1 MAKMDWRRN
10 DYTGRNR
17 EPAVTPP
24 PGKKGCWSHI
34 KREPVRYYTAAE
46 IEAWTPAPLK
56 ARIMVPAPTPAEDVS
71 KFRDGI
77 TDLVAKAGP
86 ACAITLG
93 FHRATTP
100 ADAILKTR
108 RLHAM
113 LERAALGTAWLKRVD
128 ERSSY
133 IAVLE
138 HVDTNLHVHLALT
151 CGAKHLACIETAIG
165 AAWKKLVPSGTVTL
179 KPVFDAAGWGS
190 YMAKEIT
197 LDTADH
203 LFISE
208 GTSRPT

>member
-1 MAKMDWRRN
+1 MAKMDWQRN
-10 DYTGRNR
+10 KHLGRER
-17 EPAVTPP
+17 EPAVPPP
-24 PGKKGCWSHI
+24 PGKKGCWSHK
-34 KREPVRYYTAAE
+34 KREPVRYYSAAE

-56 ARIMVPAPTPAEDVS
+56 TRTTVVASPPADDVL
-71 KFRDGI
+71 KFREGI
-77 TDLVAKAGP
+77 TDLVAQAGP
-86 ACAITLG
+86 AYAITLG
-93 FHRATTP
+93 FHRDTTP

-151 CGAKHLACIETAIG
+151 CGDKHLACIETVVKT
-165 AAWKKLVPSGTVTL
+165 AWKRLVPSGTVKL

>member
-1 MAKMDWRRN
+1 MANMDWRRN
-10 DYTGRNR
+10 NHMGRTR

-24 PGKKGCWSHI
+24 PGKKGCWSHT
-34 KREPVRYYTAAE
+34 KREPVRHYTAAE
-46 IEAWTPAPLK
+46 IGAWTPAPLK
-56 ARIMVPAPTPAEDVS
+56 ARITVPAPAPAEDVL

-86 ACAITLG
+86 AYAITLG
-93 FHRATTP
+93 FHRDTTP
-100 ADAILKTR
+100 ADAIQKTR

-151 CGAKHLACIETAIG
+151 CGAKHLACIETAVG
-165 AAWKKLVPSGTVTL
+165 GAWKKLVPSGTIKL

-203 LFISE
+203 LFISA